1 VSVIPRLTTPIIDEE
16 FNYTSAGEAAA
27 GGWLLSMPNATS
39 VPELVQYPS
48 SFGFGVVPG
57 SLRICTSRPQEFL
70 DTAVPGQN
78 APVLAVNSLPLT
90 GDFTLE
96 TRFTIV
102 QPRLTDEARAHGII
116 ITTPAAISEGRA
128 TGVTI
133 DANTPYLAVGSYQVD
148 RYATVLRLPGRS
160 PVVRE
165 YDTGVFGAPT
175 VAVRIVKRGAYFF
188 TYLRITENG
197 PWSFHDWV
205 KAPELAATSD
215 APVVAGIFARS
226 WGPTNTTTCT
236 RYKDVDYHYFRA
248 YRHEG
253 ESGTY
258 TNVLDAGRRA
268 DWQSVS
274 LDVMSSQG
282 VKYQLRTGNLLK
294 DSTLIDAGPFVGPD
308 GTSQTWFT
316 DMDSQTVPNPIDKRF
331 LEYRLSL
338 TSLLPT
344 PDGTDAPNLP
354 PAVRG
359 ITAVYQPTGMAVAW
373 ASDFDEGAGT
383 LAVEANGG
391 GLGPPRQVVFEDS
404 FDGQMDG
411 GWSLDPGYAAID
423 PNVAASATVGENPT
437 ALRMRA
443 GYPQALDAG
452 AADAGGVKLLRNLPA
467 GLDDFE
473 VETQVS
479 TETQQGRSAGL
490 LVWQDKDNF
499 IALTASRPNIG
510 VWEIGVQ
517 DTVVLNDLARTT
529 EFKSYGCNTVQ
540 LRIARHGQ
548 VYTLAAR
555 EPSSP
560 SWRVLR
566 TINTTGLAT
575 GSTNFAPTRFG
586 LLVTSADL
594 ADTSVAVADFDYFRV
609 STFPGTGERDIPIL
623 LPPGN
628 RVDVVTLQ
636 GGSLSAA
643 NAQWQV
649 RNPEGAFVGPDGTSD
664 SWFTVDE
671 PRLPSSLDG
680 MTETFVR
687 LRLNPFTTAGI
698 PYAHA
703 VGIQYTYGRTRVA
716 RDTNRSDFEAASFAN
731 GSDVSSVPGVVV
743 GSYSYGAVER
753 NNLDYPDNDL
763 TGKPLSFSNTP
774 AGHSSFS
781 FTEAPGYARLLVGR
795 PEDPANN
802 GRAFLYRTARV
813 SSDWEVETTLH
824 MPNGRS
830 DKRHVGLAVIAHNP
844 NGTPPD
850 GNLNLANLLL
860 FGPLTDTAAGYE
872 SGLGLRTT
880 TFGVTTLTAANGY
893 TGDTFMLRV
902 RKVGTT
908 FTASW
913 RPDALS
919 PWRVFAT
926 LKHTGLNLAYMGLLG
941 ISESG
946 PPEDVSAADFDY
958 LTFSILG
965 TISNMES
972 RPLDLGASG
981 LVPFLS
987 TMGGNSSTIQFQF
1000 RGADTAEGLSAERF
1014 VGPDGLTTS
1023 TYGATF
1029 AGAITGVQGRRF
1041 VQYRV
1046 TMPLNAMLNDVGII
1060 GIPPEDTPYTR
1071 DEALTALRVAAGLLA
1086 GAGGQMPRHDIAAPF
1101 GVIDIVDALRI
1112 TRRVTGYER
1121 Y

>member
-1 VSVIPRLTTPIIDEE
+1 MSVIPRLTTPIIEEE
-16 FNYTSAGEAAA
+16 FNYTSADEAAA
-27 GGWLLSMPNATS
+27 GGWLLSMPNTAA

-57 SLRICTSRPQEFL
+57 ALRICTSRPQEFL

-78 APVLAVNSLPLT
+78 TPVLAINSLPLT

-133 DANTPYLAVGSYQVD
+133 DANTAYLAVGSYQVD
-148 RYATVLRLPGRS
+148 RYATVLRIPGRS

-175 VAVRIVKRGAYFF
+175 VAVRIVKRGAYFY
-188 TYLRITENG
+188 TYLRITESG
-197 PWSFHDWV
+197 PWTFHNWV
-205 KAPELAATSD
+205 KAPELAATPD

-248 YRHEG
+248 WRHEG
-253 ESGTY
+253 DTGTY
-258 TNVLDAGRRA
+258 SNVLDAGRRA

-274 LDVMSSQG
+274 LDVMSAQG
-282 VKYQLRTGNLLK
+282 VSYQLRTGNLLK
-294 DSTLIDAGPFVGPD
+294 DGTLIDAGPFVGPD

-316 DMDSQTVPNPIDKRF
+316 DMSSQTVPNPIDKRF
-331 LEYRLSL
+331 LEYKLSL
-338 TSLLPT
+338 TALLPA

-354 PAVRG
+354 PAVRE
-359 ITAVYQPTGMAVAW
+359 IAAVYQPHGMAVAW
-373 ASDFDEGAGT
+373 VSEFEQGTGT
-383 LAVEANGG
+383 LDIEAGGG
-391 GLGPPRQVVFEDS
+391 GLGPPRRTVFEDS

-411 GWSLDPGYAAID
+411 AWFLDPGYASVD
-423 PNVAASATVGENPT
+423 PNVAASVTVGENPT

-452 AADAGGVKLLRNLPA
+452 GTDSGGVKLLRDLPA
-467 GLDDFE
+467 NPDDFE
-473 VETQVS
+473 LETQVT

-499 IALTASRPNIG
+499 VALTASRPHLG

-517 DTVVLNDLARTT
+517 DTIVLNDAARTAT
-529 EFKSYGCNTVQ
+529 LKSYGCNTVQ

-548 VYTLAAR
+548 VYTFAAR

-566 TINTTGLAT
+566 TFSTRGLAT
-575 GSTNFAPTRFG
+575 GGADFTPTAIG
-586 LLVTSADL
+586 LIATSADL
-594 ADTSVAVADFDYFRV
+594 ADTSVAVSDFEYFRV
-609 STFPGTGERDIPIL
+609 STFAGAGERDIPIQ
-623 LPPGN
+623 LPSGN
-628 RVDVVTLQ
+628 RVDVVVLQ
-636 GGSLSAA
+636 GANIATA
-643 NAQWQV
+643 NARWQV
-649 RNPEGAFVGPDGTSD
+649 RNPEGVFVGPDQTPD

-671 PRLPSSLDG
+671 PRLPAGLDG
-680 MTETFVR
+680 MTETVVR
-687 LRLNPFTTAGI
+687 LQLSADTPAGV
-698 PYAHA
+698 PYVHA
-703 VGIQYTYGRTRVA
+703 VGIQYTVGRTRVA
-716 RDTNRSDFEAASFAN
+716 RDTNRSDFQAAAFAN
-731 GSDVSSVPGVVV
+731 GADTTSVPGVVV
-743 GSYSYGAVER
+743 GGYSYGTVER
-753 NNLDYPDNDL
+753 NTLDYADNDL
-763 TGKPLSFSNTP
+763 TGKPLTFSNTP

-781 FTEAPGYARLLVGR
+781 FTEAPGSARLLVGR

-802 GRAFLYRTARV
+802 GRAFLYRSARV
-813 SSDWEVETTLH
+813 TSDWEVDTTLRLL
-824 MPNGRS
+824 NGRLE
-830 DKRHVGLAVIAHNP
+830 KRQVGLGIIAHSP
-844 NGTPPD
+844 YGSSPD
-850 GNLNLANLLL
+850 TNLNLANLLL
-860 FGPLTDTAAGYE
+860 FGPVTDSEAGYPT
-872 SGLGLRTT
+872 GLGLRKTL
-880 TFGVTTLTAANGY
+880 FGVTTLTASNGY

-913 RPDALS
+913 RPDAQS
-919 PWRVFAT
+919 PWTVFAT
-926 LKHTGLNLAYMGLLG
+926 VTHTGLNLAYVGFLG

-946 PPEDVSAADFDY
+946 PPEDVWAVDFND

-965 TISNMES
+965 TVSTLES
-972 RPLDLGASG
+972 RPLDLGTSG

-987 TMGGNSSTIQFQF
+987 TLGGNSSTIQFQF
-1000 RGADTAEGLSAERF
+1000 RGADSPSGLSAERF
-1014 VGPDGLTTS
+1014 VGPDGLTSS

-1029 AGAITGVQGRRF
+1029 AGAITGLQGRRF

-1046 TMPLNAMLNDVGII
+1046 TMPLNATLSDVGII

-1071 DEALTALRVAAGLLA
+1071 DEALTALRVAAGLLT

-1101 GVIDIVDALRI
+1101 GTIDIVDALRI